1 MRSARGERTA
11 ATAAGLPWPSRW
23 PSRPCITSQP
33 LDRFPVNENDQITA
47 VPDREMATL
56 AMATLAVT
64 LRGFTSVISGVRS
77 GVR

>member
-1 MRSARGERTA
+1 M
-11 ATAAGLPWPSRW
+11 ATLA
-23 PSRPCITSQP
+23 
-33 LDRFPVNENDQITA
+33 
-47 VPDREMATL
+47 MATL